1 MARKPG
7 GQRQTVQMLMSDRSM
22 EIGVGIKVGSQL
34 ISDMLNGV
42 AMPGRQMPTDTFIH
56 KELNRAPHKADGV
69 HFETENPMAVEMD
82 SQFLQVDAWSMWD
95 GARLD
100 LDSERDGQRRFENI
114 LKGAACVMARFKS
127 GILGGLMSLGVPL
140 GIFGFLWWNDEFG
153 WFWDIF
159 FSLGFGFMLSIVV
172 GVWRGYREAFRKV
185 YVVERADFTDVGFVT
200 ALVRVWLP
208 ALGFYKRPE
217 VWRGDNGRNGIG
229 NPNAF
234 VALSAGQDVITWH
247 EMPEMDTPEWEE
259 FLDRDVWCD
268 VEPGPRVTEF
278 RTPLDYFDLA
288 PDVRTCDGISVKH
301 RRAWCR
307 DLQRSGQD
315 FEAWRKGALGF
326 LESNWPWFYAAG
338 CAVVGVFILM
348 LAM

>member
-1 MARKPG
+1 
-7 GQRQTVQMLMSDRSM
+7 
-22 EIGVGIKVGSQL
+22 
-34 ISDMLNGV
+34 
-42 AMPGRQMPTDTFIH
+42 
-56 KELNRAPHKADGV
+56 
-69 HFETENPMAVEMD
+69 MAVETEINLD
-82 SQFLQVDAWSMWD
+82 ETTQAEEAAEKAVSQETVDADLSGNAAEAPAVKAKRRKGPLSPEEMIDVRNQELRVDEELVERLVEEAKADYAANLLEPMW
-95 GARLD
+95 ALTNPPAV
-100 LDSERDGQRRFENI
+100 RRHRRRYI
-114 LKGAACVMARFKS
+114 RVMGELARFKS

-185 YVVERADFTDVGFVT
+185 YVVERADFTDVGYVT

-234 VALSAGQDVITWH
+234 VALSAGQDVIIWH

-259 FLDRDVWCD
+259 FLDKDVLCD

-326 LESNWPWFYAAG
+326 LEGNWPWFYAAG